1 MYTNIKKNA
10 GMLFGTI
17 LLGGGIFLIYKHCA
31 DILKRERIQKEKNRA
46 ILKMFSKWIQ
56 NKEEG
61 KKIETYLNEMGFHK
75 IAIYGMSDAGQR
87 LYEELNGTSIKI
99 EYAIDRRTVDVA
111 ENIPIVSLDNVLHKV
126 DAIVVTAIYD
136 FPEIVEL
143 LQNKTQDYIIS
154 LKQIIYEL

>member
-1 MYTNIKKNA
+1 
-10 GMLFGTI
+10 
-17 LLGGGIFLIYKHCA
+17 
-31 DILKRERIQKEKNRA
+31 
-46 ILKMFSKWIQ
+46 
-56 NKEEG
+56 
-61 KKIETYLNEMGFHK
+61 MGFHK

-87 LYEELNGTSIKI
+87 LYEELNGTSIEI
-99 EYAIDRRTVDVA
+99 DYAIDRRTVDVA

-154 LKQIIYEL
+154 LEQIIYEL

>member
-1 MYTNIKKNA
+1 M
-10 GMLFGTI
+10 G
-17 LLGGGIFLIYKHCA
+17 A
-31 DILKRERIQKEKNRA
+31 DIVKK
-46 ILKMFSKWIQ
+46 KMLNKCDDIETISSKHLELFIMMNQWIKVKQ
-56 NKEEG
+56 EG
-61 KKIETYLNEMGFHK
+61 KSLANYLEEKGYFN

-136 FPEIVEL
+136 FPEIVKL

-154 LKQIIYEL
+154 LEQIIYEL

>member
-61 KKIETYLNEMGFHK
+61 KKIET
-75 IAIYGMSDAGQR
+75 
-87 LYEELNGTSIKI
+87 
-99 EYAIDRRTVDVA
+99 
-111 ENIPIVSLDNVLHKV
+111 
-126 DAIVVTAIYD
+126 
-136 FPEIVEL
+136 
-143 LQNKTQDYIIS
+143 
-154 LKQIIYEL
+154 